1 MSSGLDHMIYVDLF
15 VTVALALVKM
25 DRNVVQTNQYKFKW
39 RARHTTAVVGE
50 VLYCWGGDKEGLDE
64 SHDSSTKRQCTSAI
78 DAFNLLS
85 GVWSSQPTSGTPPLG
100 IRGVS
105 CAAFNNN
112 IYYFGGYCGHD
123 SCFHNSLNCLDTLT
137 LQWNKLQ
144 PTDDNFVNKRAYG
157 GMIAMGSEGEPQQ
170 LLVIGGIAPISTT
183 THYHSQF
190 KYKKIPDMDERVRIN
205 EQNMYNL
212 SSGQWIVPSV
222 SGQCCPPTDGFII
235 ERISHNKGI
244 MYGGGV
250 SHGGISIPTNSIYL
264 FQLSHCNDSIIIN
277 WEILK
282 PGAIPV
288 DGVWPK
294 ERCAHAS
301 AIINGVSTSPT
312 LVVIGGMDHRN
323 QLVNDC
329 LLLDTNRYNWMKIPL
344 PDSVTGRY
352 YHTVSSFVLDPNH
365 VFLIIVGGDV
375 ESMDWINRRVPDPLI
390 TMLIELVF
398 NDGQWS
404 VGPVL
409 DSFNIPLL
417 YELILKERR
426 KESYMTNKVKE
437 LQVINESL
445 RHDLQ
450 VARTNNQSLQE
461 ALLAL
466 ESEKW
471 MLETQLLE
479 TKTLLTK
486 QKRDQEDSPHSDN
499 AKKLKTDESVEEKQ
513 IITDEDN
520 EKLRATVAYNEVYIT
535 EIEEEKKQLEE
546 QYLNLKTKVAD
557 NELYTAKLMKE
568 KEQLQER
575 VTSLEERFIKET
587 STKEVQF
594 DYMIPSM
601 DNLEC
606 LSDVQVAGI
615 QHCVDLT
622 GRPDLAQYL
631 KFAIAPVDTPSLPY
645 QFSIVQEGEFSSNS
659 GYGSIQQSTTKETN
673 LPTNTVS
680 VAGTTTTP
688 NTDHV
693 NSIKKAVTYAGL
705 VYYEED
711 GVEDLVTFTAAKN
724 LEALIH
730 FIEQKHSQARTGPDI
745 SFCFKFP
752 YNYIELNLTAQ
763 QDEQFT
769 GWILRPHTKP
779 TRLYQE
785 AIDKF
790 GDKEHSHPS
799 CCLISVYG
807 SPDAVPFLN
816 YFIPLEGVAHPVSL
830 NIHRARRNFTAPVPP
845 LASNR

>member
-1 MSSGLDHMIYVDLF
+1 
-15 VTVALALVKM
+15 M

-323 QLVNDC
+323 QL
-329 LLLDTNRYNWMKIPL
+329 IPL

-546 QYLNLKTKVAD
+546 QYL
-557 NELYTAKLMKE
+557 
-568 KEQLQER
+568 
-575 VTSLEERFIKET
+575 S
-587 STKEVQF
+587 
-594 DYMIPSM
+594 
-601 DNLEC
+601 
-606 LSDVQVAGI
+606 
-615 QHCVDLT
+615 
-622 GRPDLAQYL
+622 
-631 KFAIAPVDTPSLPY
+631 
-645 QFSIVQEGEFSSNS
+645 
-659 GYGSIQQSTTKETN
+659 
-673 LPTNTVS
+673 
-680 VAGTTTTP
+680 
-688 NTDHV
+688 
-693 NSIKKAVTYAGL
+693 
-705 VYYEED
+705 
-711 GVEDLVTFTAAKN
+711 
-724 LEALIH
+724 
-730 FIEQKHSQARTGPDI
+730 
-745 SFCFKFP
+745 
-752 YNYIELNLTAQ
+752 
-763 QDEQFT
+763 
-769 GWILRPHTKP
+769 
-779 TRLYQE
+779 
-785 AIDKF
+785 
-790 GDKEHSHPS
+790 
-799 CCLISVYG
+799 
-807 SPDAVPFLN
+807 
-816 YFIPLEGVAHPVSL
+816 
-830 NIHRARRNFTAPVPP
+830 
-845 LASNR
+845 